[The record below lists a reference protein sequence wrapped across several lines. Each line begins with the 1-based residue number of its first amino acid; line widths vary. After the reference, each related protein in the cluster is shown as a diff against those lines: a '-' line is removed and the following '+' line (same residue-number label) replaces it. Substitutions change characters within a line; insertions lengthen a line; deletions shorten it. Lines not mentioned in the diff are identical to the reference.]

1 LTTLGRISRR
11 FGHRGWH
18 WFTQGHVYAYRAS
31 GGRIG
36 NTFRGAPVL
45 LVDHVGRKS
54 GKHFTSPLIYG
65 EDGDD
70 LILVASYGGAKR
82 DPAWWPN
89 LKEHPETM
97 VNVRGEKRRVR
108 VRQASAEEKAR
119 LWPKMVAIYAPYED
133 YQRKTSRDIPVA
145 ILERI
150 P

>member
-1 LTTLGRISRR
+1 MRR

-18 WFTQGHVYAYRAS
+18 WFTQGHVYAYRAT

-36 NTFRGAPVL
+36 NSYRGSPVL

-89 LKEHPETM
+89 LKAHPETT
-97 VNVRGEKRRVR
+97 VNVLGDKRRVR
-108 VRQASAEEKAR
+108 VRQASTEEKAR

-133 YQRKTSRDIPVA
+133 YQRRTSRDIPVA